1 MAWWFVG
8 RTLAPVETIRRE
20 VAEISNHAL
29 DRRIPE
35 PGTADEI
42 ERLARTMNDMLER
55 LEASRD
61 REQRFVADAAHELR
75 TPLTNVRAQ
84 LEVALS
90 HPDTTVWTELSS
102 ALVDEHVRMSAL
114 VDDLLLLARADDR
127 KLGAPRHS
135 VDLDEVVLAVVGAI
149 RARGR
154 VHVDLSGVAGG
165 RVVGDREELE
175 RVVRNLL
182 DNAERYAGSTV
193 RVGLSQQAT
202 VVELVVE
209 DDGPGIAAADR
220 ERVFERFTR
229 LDDSRSRA
237 GGGAGLGLAIV
248 REIVVA
254 HHGWVD
260 ITAPAN
266 GSRGT
271 RVTLTMPGT
280 NGSQSP
286 GDVHD
291 RTV

>member
-1 MAWWFVG
+1 
-8 RTLAPVETIRRE
+8 
-20 VAEISNHAL
+20 
-29 DRRIPE
+29 
-35 PGTADEI
+35 
-42 ERLARTMNDMLER
+42 
-55 LEASRD
+55 
-61 REQRFVADAAHELR
+61 
-75 TPLTNVRAQ
+75 
-84 LEVALS
+84 
-90 HPDTTVWTELSS
+90 
-102 ALVDEHVRMSAL
+102 
-114 VDDLLLLARADDR
+114 
-127 KLGAPRHS
+127 
-135 VDLDEVVLAVVGAI
+135 
-149 RARGR
+149 
-154 VHVDLSGVAGG
+154 VDLSGVAGG

-182 DNAERYAGSTV
+182 DNAERYAASTV
-193 RVGLSQQAT
+193 RVELSQQAS

-254 HHGWVD
+254 HHGSVG
-260 ITAPAN
+260 ITASAN

-291 RTV
+291 PTV